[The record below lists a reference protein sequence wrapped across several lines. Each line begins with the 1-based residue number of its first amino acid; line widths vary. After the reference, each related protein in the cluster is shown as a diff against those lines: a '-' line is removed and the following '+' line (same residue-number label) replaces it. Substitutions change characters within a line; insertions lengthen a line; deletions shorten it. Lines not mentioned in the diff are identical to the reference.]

1 MNTRKIYRIN
11 EVSDLTG
18 LTKSSIYKQIRL
30 QKFPKGVK
38 ITDRSIGWPSDLID
52 TWLTEKIEGGIKS

>member
-30 QKFPKGVK
+30 QKFPKGIK
-38 ITDRSIGWPSDLID
+38 ITDRSTGWPSDIID
-52 TWLTEKIEGGIKS
+52 SWLAEKIEGGFKS

>member
-11 EVSDLTG
+11 EVSNLTG

-30 QKFPKGVK
+30 QKFPKGIK
-38 ITDRSIGWPSDLID
+38 ITDRSIGWPSDIID
-52 TWLTEKIEGGIKS
+52 SWLAEKIEGGFKS

>member
-1 MNTRKIYRIN
+1 MNNRKIYRIN

-30 QKFPKGVK
+30 KKFPKGVK
-38 ITDRSIGWPSDLID
+38 ITDRSIGWPSDHID
-52 TWLTEKIEGGIKS
+52 NWLAEKIEGGFKS